1 MEELEGSEDEIDIG
15 ELDKHN
21 KDEIPDKDPMQVT
34 KAGFLNLS
42 KIKDL
47 GTS

>member
-21 KDEIPDKDPMQVT
+21 KDEIPDKDPMQV
-34 KAGFLNLS
+34 KFPKKKKNFFQ
-42 KIKDL
+42 K
-47 GTS
+47 